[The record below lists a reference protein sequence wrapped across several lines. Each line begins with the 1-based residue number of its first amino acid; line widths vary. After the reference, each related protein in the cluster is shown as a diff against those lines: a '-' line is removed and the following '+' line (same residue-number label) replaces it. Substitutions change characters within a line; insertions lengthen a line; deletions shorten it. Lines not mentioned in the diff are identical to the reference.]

1 MAIFNFGAKTQT
13 YTQREVDEMTKQAA
27 TKAVEQTLQ
36 ATNNSTTSNL
46 RNHLSSIISGGYDQ
60 ADTLHNVY
68 LDYGYP
74 STLKFANFW
83 NMYRRFGIAKN
94 VVELIPEHGWS
105 SAPKIEAPE
114 NVLRELDRLHNRLNL
129 WARLKGVDTRQRVG
143 RYAGL
148 FMRVRDGL
156 QPDQPIQT
164 TMSGEAAL
172 MDIIPLYES
181 QLEVLTTDN
190 NPASENYGQPTMYQY
205 NSSVTGNRNEK
216 TLTSYQIHPS
226 RIVIASEEADSGMIY
241 GFSSMEAVYNS
252 LMDLRKI
259 IGAGGEGFYKNAA
272 QSVIFKLTETQNAA
286 QLSSLLEDFNEQY
299 DEFVKNRFRRA
310 MWTPALDPQTLESN
324 LANPKE
330 FFESALND
338 VAAGTKIPATILIG
352 QQTGRLASQEDGRS
366 FLSMV
371 QSRRVNF
378 GTDLV
383 NDVIDWMQ
391 EYGILPRSDF
401 EVEWDD
407 LLAQSDEQKLSV
419 AKKMSEINK
428 DQFTSGGD
436 IPFAG
441 EEIREMAG
449 FEPDELPEADETI
462 DEDAD
467 SEPEAE

>member
-74 STLKFANFW
+74 GTLKFSNFW

-105 SAPKIEAPE
+105 SAPRIEAPE

-190 NPASENYGQPTMYQY
+190 NPASEDYGQPTMYQY

-216 TLTSYQIHPS
+216 TMTSYQIHPS
-226 RIVIASEEADSGMIY
+226 RIVIASEESDSGMIY

-272 QSVIFKLTETQNAA
+272 QSVIFKLMETQNAA
-286 QLSSLLEDFNEQY
+286 QLSSQLEEFNEQY
-299 DEFVKNRFRRA
+299 DEFAKNRFRRA
-310 MWTPALDPQTLESN
+310 MWTPGLDPQTLDSN

-330 FFESALND
+330 FFDSALIKLEFFKPLFIRKPSQNNS
-338 VAAGTKIPATILIG
+338 ICLRIG
-352 QQTGRLASQEDGRS
+352 
-366 FLSMV
+366 
-371 QSRRVNF
+371 
-378 GTDLV
+378 
-383 NDVIDWMQ
+383 I
-391 EYGILPRSDF
+391 
-401 EVEWDD
+401 
-407 LLAQSDEQKLSV
+407 
-419 AKKMSEINK
+419 
-428 DQFTSGGD
+428 
-436 IPFAG
+436 
-441 EEIREMAG
+441 
-449 FEPDELPEADETI
+449 
-462 DEDAD
+462 
-467 SEPEAE
+467 